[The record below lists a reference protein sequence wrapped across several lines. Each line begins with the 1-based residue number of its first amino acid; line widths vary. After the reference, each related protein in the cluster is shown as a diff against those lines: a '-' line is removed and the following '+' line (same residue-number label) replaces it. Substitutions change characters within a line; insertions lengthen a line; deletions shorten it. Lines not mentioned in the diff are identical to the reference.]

1 MTGLGN
7 VDRKTLTPF
16 TPILMEELE
25 STELL
30 NTLVEELE
38 SWLTA
43 FVRLLPNLIIAVLVF
58 FAFIYVARTVER
70 FTKKQLIRVHLDET
84 ISGFLS
90 RLIFLVVFILGFVM
104 ALSILKLTGTVASI
118 LAGLGIIGL
127 ALGFAFQDTAANF
140 ISGIYITF
148 QQPYAIGDVIQ
159 TTNGVMGNV
168 VDIDLRVTKVKT
180 FDGPVVHV
188 PNRYLF
194 QEDLINFTEDG
205 KRRLRIDVGV
215 SYGDD
220 LEKVEEVAKKA
231 VGEVPGRI
239 EGEDITVFWK
249 EFGDSSIDFS
259 VNVWLQYS
267 RENKAFVSAKNAAIK
282 NIKKAFDEN
291 DITIPF
297 PIRTMDFGIKGGVRL
312 HQEVSETG
320 WSKSNGKGKTES
332 EGN

>member
-1 MTGLGN
+1 
-7 VDRKTLTPF
+7 
-16 TPILMEELE
+16 MEEIE
-25 STELL
+25 TPELL
-30 NTLVEELE
+30 NALVDELE
-38 SWLTA
+38 NWMIAL
-43 FVRLLPNLIIAVLVF
+43 VRLLPNLIISILVL
-58 FAFIYVARTVER
+58 FAFFFVARTIEK
-70 FTKKQLIRVHLDET
+70 FSKKQLKRINLDET

-90 RLIFLVVFILGFVM
+90 RLIFLVVSILGFVL
-104 ALSILKLTGTVASI
+104 ALSILQLTGTVASI

-127 ALGFAFQDTAANF
+127 ALGFAFQETAANF

-148 QQPYAIGDVIQ
+148 QQPYAIGDVIE

-194 QEDLINFTEDG
+194 QEDFINFTEDG
-205 KRRLRIDVGV
+205 RRRLRIDVGV

-220 LEKVEEVAKKA
+220 LEKVENIVKEA
-231 VGEVPGRI
+231 VGRVPGRI
-239 EGEDITVFWK
+239 ENEDITVFWK
-249 EFGDSSIDFS
+249 GFGDSSIDFS
-259 VNVWLQYS
+259 VNVWLEYS

-312 HQEVSETG
+312 HEEVAESG
-320 WSKSNGKGKTES
+320 WSRKGQNGKEK
-332 EGN
+332 

>member
-1 MTGLGN
+1 
-7 VDRKTLTPF
+7 
-16 TPILMEELE
+16 MENIET
-25 STELL
+25 TELL
-30 NTLVEELE
+30 NTLVDELE
-38 SWLTA
+38 NWLTA
-43 FVRLLPNLIIAVLVF
+43 LVRLLPNLLIAILVIFIF
-58 FAFIYVARTVER
+58 FFVARTIEN
-70 FTKKQLIRVHLDET
+70 FSKKQLIRVHLDQT

-90 RLIFLVVFILGFVM
+90 RLIFMVVIILGFVM
-104 ALSILKLTGTVASI
+104 ALSVLKLTGTVASI

-127 ALGFAFQDTAANF
+127 ALGFAFQETAANF

-148 QQPYAIGDVIQ
+148 QQPYAIGDVIE

-205 KRRLRIDVGV
+205 RRRLRIDVGV

-220 LEKVEEVAKKA
+220 LEKVEKVVIQA
-231 VGEVPGRI
+231 VEGVPGRI

-249 EFGDSSIDFS
+249 GFGDSSIDFS

-297 PIRTMDFGIKGGVRL
+297 PIRTMDFGIKGGVSL
-312 HQEVSETG
+312 HEEVAESG
-320 WSKSNGKGKTES
+320 WSQSNGNKENPKEQ
-332 EGN
+332 